1 MFVATSVD
9 ALATGNLT
17 WRVVSERVEH
27 IGSLDWQKKD
37 HVNSWTEAI
46 AGALFARF
54 DVKTKGS
61 TYALAGHCAT
71 ETKARLAAA
80 GCSGFDVSTACR
92 DEGLPLPIVVA
103 CVAVPDAPQV
113 YFPLEFTPMYS
124 GVCITSLLVIQAEC
138 TQCMHAPGGA
148 ACRARVAVSLRIP
161 PTQARAKSLALT
173 SLVCHACSCA
183 SRSLHAVV

>member
-1 MFVATSVD
+1 
-9 ALATGNLT
+9 
-17 WRVVSERVEH
+17 VEH
-27 IGSLDWQKKD
+27 IGSLETALQKKS
-37 HVNSWTEAI
+37 HVNSWTDAI

-54 DVKTKGS
+54 DVKTQGS

-124 GVCITSLLVIQAEC
+124 GACITSLLIIQAEC
-138 TQCMHAPGGA
+138 TQCMHAPRGA
-148 ACRARVAVSLRIP
+148 ACRAVLQCHSGFLRLGAGLESPYSSPGEELSAHVACVPRLQLR
-161 PTQARAKSLALT
+161 
-173 SLVCHACSCA
+173 
-183 SRSLHAVV
+183 